1 MKQLVAVSQHFWF
14 LQNVPPV
21 MQYVPKVLTM
31 LWGLFILRVISFTF
45 GGNIMDTDILVNTGI
60 AEEAFLNIETMIT
73 ANLSDRKSEYM
84 EIAVLFEKSKGE
96 YVEALKELLLK
107 EKETVDALEELFRVM
122 VQMLRD
128 ASVSMNEV
136 EEKYTVNRV
145 EGRD

>member
-1 MKQLVAVSQHFWF
+1 
-14 LQNVPPV
+14 
-21 MQYVPKVLTM
+21 
-31 LWGLFILRVISFTF
+31 
-45 GGNIMDTDILVNTGI
+45 MDTDILVNTGI